1 MAWRRTAGRRGA
13 GEDSALRPI
22 PRRLTRHVLTRAP
35 RIPSRSRTTYPGP
48 VGDLDSARAFALSLP
63 GATEAP
69 HFDMSSFRVRGKI
82 FATVPPDDEYLHVF
96 VDEGEVHAAVAE
108 DPAAFEPLLW
118 GQQLRGLRIRIA
130 AAPDHRIAELL
141 EESWRRR
148 APARLAAERDA
159 ERGSPG

>member
-1 MAWRRTAGRRGA
+1 
-13 GEDSALRPI
+13 
-22 PRRLTRHVLTRAP
+22 
-35 RIPSRSRTTYPGP
+35 

-63 GATEAP
+63 GSTEEP

-82 FATVPPDDEYLHVF
+82 FATVPPDDEHLHVF

-118 GQQLRGLRIRIA
+118 GQRLRGVRIRIG
-130 AAPDHRIAELL
+130 AAPNHRIAELL

-148 APARLAAERDA
+148 APARLAGEWDA